1 MTTADPPETTADDIV
16 AEAAGGGGGDAEGPQ
31 FTLELNQ
38 DQKDIREWVHGF
50 AESTVR
56 PAASEWDER
65 EETPWPVIQE
75 AAKIGRA
82 SCRER
87 VYHPV

>member
-1 MTTADPPETTADDIV
+1 MVEFSLDLNE
-16 AEAAGGGGGDAEGPQ
+16 EQ
-31 FTLELNQ
+31 REL
-38 DQKDIREWVHGF
+38 REWVHGF
-50 AESTVR
+50 AAGTVR
-56 PAASEWDER
+56 PAAAEWDER

-87 VYHPV
+87 V